1 MTRAA
6 LAVVIAAV
14 SAVAC
19 GGSAAAPQGLTA
31 ANVAVQQGDL
41 PSGLVKCDL
50 TGDISN
56 FIKQEQSP
64 DPQTAKST
72 ATSWS
77 DLQKNGAKS
86 AYVALYTDSRASCS
100 DLKNSKSNPA
110 AATYPLV
117 VNFVVQF
124 KDEKSAVAGYKSDS
138 SAFGFSAS
146 TLRSGG
152 NAVQEGAAT
161 GLGPNS
167 ITLSRPVGNQAF
179 FAAVWQNR
187 AFMVILVI
195 LNIEPAASKK
205 AATDENTRIK

>member
-1 MTRAA
+1 MTRSV
-6 LAVVIAAV
+6 LAILIATIG
-14 SAVAC
+14 AVAC
-19 GGSAAAPQGLTA
+19 GGSAAAPPGLTA

-41 PSGLVKCDL
+41 PSGLVRCDL
-50 TGDISN
+50 TGDISS

-72 ATSWS
+72 ASSWS
-77 DLQKNGAKS
+77 ELQKSGATS
-86 AYVALYTDSRASCS
+86 AYVALYTDSRARCS
-100 DLKNSKSNPA
+100 DIKSSASDPA
-110 AATYPLV
+110 AAVYRLV

-138 SAFGFSAS
+138 SVFGFSAS

-152 NAVQEGAAT
+152 NAVQEGATT

-167 ITLSRPVGNQAF
+167 ITLSRPVGNQTF

-195 LNIEPAASKK
+195 LNIDPAASKK
-205 AATDENTRIK
+205 AATTENARIK